1 MERIEGGKLHLQ
13 LAPHCLSEVITE
25 SVESYLNVA
34 TTKKI
39 NLVARQE
46 NLVGNVDCDRDRV
59 AQILSNLI
67 GNAVKFTPEGG
78 SVIVKAEDTES
89 EIKVSISD
97 TGPGIPEEQ
106 KLRIFDRFAQLGNK
120 DRRGLG
126 LGLYISKTLV
136 ESHHGKIW
144 ATSKPGEGSIFC
156 FTLPKR

>member
-1 MERIEGGKLHLQ
+1 MNKFIIRVTVERTLEE
-13 LAPHCLSEVITE
+13 LALYFRQTGRRD
-25 SVESYLNVA
+25 A
-34 TTKKI
+34 TLFW
-39 NLVARQE
+39 NLVE
-46 NLVGNVDCDRDRV
+46 PK
-59 AQILSNLI
+59 IKELSL
-67 GNAVKFTPEGG
+67 AFRSTTATAMQK
-78 SVIVKAEDTES
+78 
-89 EIKVSISD
+89 IK
-97 TGPGIPEEQ
+97 GIPEAQ